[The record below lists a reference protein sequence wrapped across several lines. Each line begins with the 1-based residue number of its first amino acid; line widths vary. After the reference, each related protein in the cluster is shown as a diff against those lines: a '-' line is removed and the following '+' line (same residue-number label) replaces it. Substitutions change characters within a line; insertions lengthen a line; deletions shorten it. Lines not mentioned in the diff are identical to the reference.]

1 VFELGS
7 FFVFVLHHDTKTGL
21 FGASSMRFRLD
32 FEIAHGK
39 EESFR
44 DLLRVKRRMEA
55 VISTVNYK
63 NATIMT
69 DMTTVLSSR

>member
-1 VFELGS
+1 
-7 FFVFVLHHDTKTGL
+7 
-21 FGASSMRFRLD
+21 MRFRLD

-44 DLLRVKRRMEA
+44 DILRVKRRMEA